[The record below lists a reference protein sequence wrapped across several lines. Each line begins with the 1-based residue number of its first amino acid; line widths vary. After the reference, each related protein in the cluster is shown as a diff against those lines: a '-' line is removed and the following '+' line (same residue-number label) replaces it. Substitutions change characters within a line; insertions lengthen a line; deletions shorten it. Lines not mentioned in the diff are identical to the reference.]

1 MTILLSIMYGKWACI
16 SNLVIQNS
24 LNLFGVLMK
33 PLFPAALTAASLL
46 LCGCQLPAQKH
57 AATQAAIQTTS
68 QPRIALQMTQLWTQ
82 GDFDADTPL
91 PVASVRADSDRLTF
105 SWNGDAVELLSALAR
120 ARGQTFSYAG
130 VRLPLPVDIE
140 VQGVTYANVLR
151 LIEMQTAW
159 RATLVTYPG
168 QMVLQFMPSL
178 PAAPV
183 RTNKGGRR

>member
-1 MTILLSIMYGKWACI
+1 MKLFPYVAYTAAVLLS
-16 SNLVIQNS
+16 
-24 LNLFGVLMK
+24 
-33 PLFPAALTAASLL
+33 
-46 LCGCQLPAQKH
+46 GCQSAKDYSSHQVVSGPIHYVPSRPASQVQQLWMEGILSDAAYLPL
-57 AATQAAIQTTS
+57 AAIH
-68 QPRIALQMTQLWTQ
+68 
-82 GDFDADTPL
+82 
-91 PVASVRADSDRLTF
+91 ADSDRVTF
-105 SWNGDAVELLSALAR
+105 SWNGDAVELLSALSR

-140 VQGVTYANVLR
+140 VQGVNYANVLR

-178 PAAPV
+178 PAAFV